1 MKLNI
6 YFDTVDKPMKRKTFG
21 TKVDRKDRKIKG
33 GPTPKN
39 PRYNRKSK
47 HGNKFLEDEVLEDF
61 ESFED

>member
-6 YFDTVDKPMKRKTFG
+6 DFDTVDKPMKRKTFG
-21 TKVDRKDRKIKG
+21 TKLDRKIKG

-47 HGNKFLEDEVLEDF
+47 YSNKFPEDESLEDF
-61 ESFED
+61 ESFDD